1 MLSLGNIHGFNDVI
15 RQVEL
20 KESPLLL
27 VENQSGKNHSDEQFN
42 ALKDCNLKNGD
53 NYFIDID
60 ENQIIM
66 KVPVK
71 NGDFYCRFICPGKI
85 NDILEFHKFGVRLV
99 ASISNFDVENRVI
112 IADIYAF
119 FHHLDSGNCV
129 VVTEDSVLKTVRS
142 HSQFKVSSKA
152 FDLPVNRVAKSSVY
166 EIDANSG
173 FDDNNPKSK
182 PVSDGRSAA
191 ESESVQQE
199 DYSCFFSFNH
209 NENEDVN
216 PDNQEFGVFGGR
228 ILNSGFQTDA
238 LSGDAHSSAKPR
250 KNGHLYS
257 GSTTSDIPVEEFTQA
272 DQENNFGSNFTVLIS
287 GKSYFVYS
295 LPYDADFEYVDKY
308 AEREKRKSEKKE
320 FNRVLKKQKE
330 KEKAELSFSK
340 GEGTSLFTDKHFP
353 EKKDESDYSEDVQ
366 EDAEDMDE
374 LYEIPSFML
383 ERMQPQKELKTLISV
398 THRAF
403 TAVGEDLRIPM
414 FFKAYDE
421 NTELLTTKTAVFA
434 VRDSVPRFGIASG
447 LLFFVSHDKFLRY
460 QQRLAL
466 QKSSSVL
473 RKMMDNKESYL
484 GKWEVYSRY
493 EFRNEI
499 SRWCQFGLIKITS
512 VTQTPGG
519 CRLYMSQGFFNVKHL
534 IGSGD
539 EIMIVSNSAAN
550 GLISLGEEFLKA
562 GKSNVV
568 IKKTESGDISLDI
581 LDYECDEMHYLCKQ
595 IYPEKSKARNAFIIK
610 SIDGVVIDVTS
621 CEDSKL
627 PWNNDYLTLSS
638 SGTAKAYKRR
648 TDVLE
653 KIKNEDSEMPHLKL
667 LIEDSAD
674 LDLQLNHITRNNN
687 RRILAPLSKRVK
699 DKIFSRNPPT
709 ETQIEAINIA
719 LNTPDIALIQGPPGT
734 GKTTVITAIIER
746 LNEEFAKDDIKG
758 QILVSGFQHDAV
770 ENIIQRLSINSLPS
784 LKFGSKRGSK
794 SYSSNQTFH
803 RIEHW
808 AENTAEKLRQKHVEV
823 RTTEEELLFDELIME
838 YSIFPSAENE
848 DKILAWII
856 NSGNSAVLHSKER
869 VEAQFLRQK
878 LKFQESAE
886 NMSLQNAI
894 NRLRTKKTSF
904 SDDGVDCCL
913 ALMAMKE
920 SRAVLDDKDL
930 EILSEAVSV
939 SDQSL
944 DEYLKKLE
952 ALKVRLLNR
961 LLPPPEFHSPKPK
974 KQITELISK
983 IKRLIKQ
990 SHRDPKNLESNI
1002 VLDFISDLESNP
1014 YSVRKTIEE
1023 YQLVYAATTQQSL
1036 GDDIKNAKIARDQ
1049 DLEDLQNDIFP
1060 SYDTVIIDEAARA
1073 NPSDLLI
1080 PMSQARSRII
1090 LVGDHRQLPQMV
1102 NDDILQAINNEQQI
1116 DGELYKKSMF
1126 EYLFHRLQRLT
1137 AIDGIRRTIT
1147 LDSQYRTH
1155 PFLGNFVSTY
1165 FYKIHAPSEAFD
1177 SPLPENMFQQQLK
1190 GIAGK
1195 CCTWFNVPY
1204 RKGGTEKN
1212 SSGSSFRSKEAVV
1225 CANLIKHWIDS
1236 EEGKDFT
1243 FGIITFYS
1251 AQREEILKELA
1262 GVGIARQLEDKTFD
1276 IADQY
1281 KYLSNGKERLRVGSV
1296 DAFQGMEFDIVLLS
1310 VVRTEDYSELD
1321 RIRAASGSDEIA
1333 KRKAVGFLAVEN
1345 RLCVSMSRQK
1355 RFLGIVGDGEFF
1367 NHPLCAQAIPSLSAL
1382 YKCCSRQMH
1391 NTSMIS
1397 V

>member
-1 MLSLGNIHGFNDVI
+1 MLSLGRIHGFNDVV

-20 KESPLLL
+20 KESPLVL
-27 VENQSGKNHSDEQFN
+27 VENQSDEQFN

-66 KVPVK
+66 KVSVK
-71 NGDFYCRFICPGKI
+71 EGDFYCRFICPGKI
-85 NDILEFHKFGVRLV
+85 NDILEFHKYGVRLV
-99 ASISNFDVENRVI
+99 AAISNFDEKNRVV

-142 HSQFKVSSKA
+142 RFKANAKA
-152 FDLPVNRVAKSSVY
+152 TEDMFDLPVNYVAKSSEQ
-166 EIDANSG
+166 EIAATSGSDA
-173 FDDNNPKSK
+173 NNPKSE
-182 PVSDGRSAA
+182 PVSNGRPAA
-191 ESESVQQE
+191 ESEGGQPD
-199 DYSCFFSFNH
+199 DYGYFFSFNH

-216 PDNQEFGVFGGR
+216 SDNQEFGVFGGR
-228 ILNSGFQTDA
+228 ALNSGL
-238 LSGDAHSSAKPR
+238 LSGDADPRTSAKPWMDE
-250 KNGHLYS
+250 HLRS
-257 GSTTSDIPVEEFTQA
+257 GSTTSDIPVEQFTQA

-330 KEKAELSFSK
+330 KEKAELSSYK
-340 GEGTSLFTDKHFP
+340 GESTSLFPDKHSP
-353 EKKDESDYSEDVQ
+353 DKDESDYSEDVQ
-366 EDAEDMDE
+366 EDAEDIDD

-383 ERMQPQKELKTLISV
+383 ERMQPQKELKTLISA

-447 LLFFVSHDKFLRY
+447 LLFFVSHDKFVRY

-473 RKMMDNKESYL
+473 RRMMDNKESYL

-499 SRWCQFGLIKITS
+499 SRWCRFGLIRITT

-519 CRLYMSQGFFNVKHL
+519 CRLFLSQGFLNVRHL
-534 IGSGD
+534 MRSGD
-539 EIMIVSNSAAN
+539 EIMIVSNNAAT
-550 GLISLGEEFLKA
+550 GLISLGDEFSKA
-562 GKSNVV
+562 GKTNVV
-568 IKKTESGDISLDI
+568 IKNTESRDIALEV
-581 LDYECDEMHYLCKQ
+581 LDYECDEMHYLCKK
-595 IYPEKSKARNAFIIK
+595 IYPEKSKVRNTFIIK

-621 CEDSKL
+621 GEDSNL
-627 PWNNDYLTLSS
+627 PSNGDYLTLSS

-648 TDVLE
+648 TEVLE

-746 LNEEFAKDDIKG
+746 LNEEFAKNDIKG

-784 LKFGSKRGSK
+784 LKFGSKRGIK

-808 AENTAEKLRQKHVEV
+808 AENTAKKLRQKHEDV
-823 RTTEEELLFDELIME
+823 RATEEELLFDELIME
-838 YSIFPSAENE
+838 YSISPSAENE

-856 NSGNSAVLHSKER
+856 NSGNSAVLQSKER
-869 VEAQFLRQK
+869 VEAQFLRQE
-878 LKFQESAE
+878 LKFQEAAE
-886 NMSLQNAI
+886 NMSLQNAV

-904 SDDGVDCCL
+904 SDDGVDSCL

-920 SRAVLDDKDL
+920 SRGVLDDKDL

-939 SDQSL
+939 TEQSL

-952 ALKVRLLNR
+952 ALKIRLLNR

-974 KQITELISK
+974 KQITKLISK

-990 SHRDPKNLESNI
+990 SHRDPKNLESSI

-1036 GDDIKNAKIARDQ
+1036 GDDIKNAKISRDQ
-1049 DLEDLQNDIFP
+1049 NLEGLQNDIFP

-1090 LVGDHRQLPQMV
+1090 LVGDHRQLPHMV
-1102 NDDILQAINNEQQI
+1102 EEDILQAINNEQQI

-1126 EYLFHRLQRLT
+1126 EYLFYRLQNLT

-1165 FYKIHAPSEAFD
+1165 FYKIHDQSEAFD
-1177 SPLPENMFQQQLK
+1177 SPLPEGMFQQQLR

-1204 RKGGTEKN
+1204 RKGGTEKT

-1225 CANLIKHWIDS
+1225 CANLIQHWIDS
-1236 EEGKDFT
+1236 EEGKELT

-1281 KYLSNGKERLRVGSV
+1281 KYLPNGKERLRVGSV

-1310 VVRTEDYSELD
+1310 VVRTEDYKELD
-1321 RIRAASGSDEIA
+1321 RLSATEATEIA

-1382 YKCCSRQMH
+1382 FKCCSRQMH

-1397 V
+1397 I

>member
-1 MLSLGNIHGFNDVI
+1 MLSLENIHGFNDVV
-15 RQVEL
+15 RDVEL
-20 KESPLLL
+20 KESPLVL
-27 VENQSGKNHSDEQFN
+27 VDNQSDAQFD
-42 ALKDCNLKNGD
+42 ALKSCNLKKGD

-66 KVPVK
+66 QVSV
-71 NGDFYCRFICPGKI
+71 NRGDAFYCRFICPGKI

-99 ASISNFDVENRVI
+99 AAISNFDVENRVV

-119 FHHLDSGNCV
+119 FHHIDSGNCV
-129 VVTEDSVLKTVRS
+129 VVTEDSVLKNVRS
-142 HSQFKVSSKA
+142 HLLKANSKA
-152 FDLPVNRVAKSSVY
+152 IETMFDLPVNYVAKSSKQ

-173 FDDNNPKSK
+173 LDDNNPKSE
-182 PVSDGRSAA
+182 PVSDDRSAA
-191 ESESVQQE
+191 ESGGGQQD
-199 DYSCFFSFNH
+199 DYSYFFSFNH
-209 NENEDVN
+209 NENVN

-228 ILNSGFQTDA
+228 VLNTGS
-238 LSGDAHSSAKPR
+238 LSGDADPHDSAKPR
-250 KNGHLYS
+250 IDEHLHS
-257 GSTTSDIPVEEFTQA
+257 GSTTSDIPVERFTQA
-272 DQENNFGSNFTVLIS
+272 DQINNFGSFFTVLIS
-287 GKSYFVYS
+287 GKPYFVYS

-308 AEREKRKSEKKE
+308 AEREKRKSDKKE

-330 KEKAELSFSK
+330 KEKAELSSFKRDSA
-340 GEGTSLFTDKHFP
+340 SRLSDKHSP
-353 EKKDESDYSEDVQ
+353 DKEDDLDNSEDVG
-366 EDAEDMDE
+366 EDTEDD
-374 LYEIPSFML
+374 LYDIPSFML
-383 ERMQPQKELKTLISV
+383 ERMQPQKELKTLISA

-421 NTELLTTKTAVFA
+421 NTELLTAKTTIFA

-447 LLFFVSHDKFLRY
+447 LLFFVSHDKFVRY

-473 RKMMDNKESYL
+473 HKMMDNKESYL

-493 EFRNEI
+493 EFRNDI
-499 SRWCQFGLIKITS
+499 SRWCQFGLIRIAS
-512 VTQTPGG
+512 VTKTPGG
-519 CRLYMSQGFFNVKHL
+519 CRLYLSQGFLNVKKL
-534 IGSGD
+534 MRSGD

-550 GLISLGEEFLKA
+550 GLISLGEEFEKA

-568 IKKTESGDISLDI
+568 IKKTGSGDISLDVF
-581 LDYECDEMHYLCKQ
+581 DYECDEMHYLCKT
-595 IYPEKSKARNAFIIK
+595 IYPEKSKNRNTFIIK

-621 CEDSKL
+621 SEDSSL

-638 SGTAKAYKRR
+638 SGSAKAYKRR
-648 TDVLE
+648 AEVLE

-674 LDLQLNHITRNNN
+674 LDLQLNHITRSNN

-746 LNEEFAKDDIKG
+746 LNEEFAKNDIKG

-784 LKFGSKRGSK
+784 LKFGSKRGST

-808 AENTAEKLRQKHVEV
+808 AENTAGKLRQKHAEV

-838 YSIFPSAENE
+838 YSIYPSVENE
-848 DKILAWII
+848 NKILTWII
-856 NSGNSAVLHSKER
+856 NSGNSAVLHSQER
-869 VEAQFLRQK
+869 VAAKILREK
-878 LKFQESAE
+878 LNFQGAE
-886 NMSLQNAI
+886 NMSLQNAV

-913 ALMAMKE
+913 ALMAMTE
-920 SRAVLDDKDL
+920 SRDFLDDSDR

-939 SDQSL
+939 TEQSL

-974 KQITELISK
+974 KQITELIGK

-990 SHRDPKNLESNI
+990 SHRDPKNLESSI

-1036 GDDIKNAKIARDQ
+1036 GDDIKNAKIARNQNVEELQ
-1049 DLEDLQNDIFP
+1049 DDIFP

-1090 LVGDHRQLPQMV
+1090 LVGDHRQLPHMV
-1102 NDDILQAINNEQQI
+1102 DKDISQAIEKEQQI
-1116 DGELYKKSMF
+1116 DDEIYKKSMF
-1126 EYLFHRLQRLT
+1126 EYLFYRLQKLT
-1137 AIDGIRRTIT
+1137 SIDGIRRTIT

-1155 PFLGNFVSTY
+1155 PFLGKFVSTY
-1165 FYKIHAPSEAFD
+1165 FYKIHDPSEAFD
-1177 SPLPENMFQQQLK
+1177 SPLPEGMFQQQLK

-1204 RKGGTEKN
+1204 RLGCTEKT

-1225 CANLIKHWIDS
+1225 CANLIQHWIDS
-1236 EEGKDFT
+1236 EEGKDLT

-1310 VVRTEDYSELD
+1310 VVRTEDYNELD

-1382 YKCCSRQMH
+1382 FKCCSRQMYG
-1391 NTSMIS
+1391 TSMIS
-1397 V
+1397 I